1 MFKISRK
8 SEYALLAVQ
17 VLARKSPESLV
28 SVAELATTEFI
39 PPDILAKVLQA
50 LKRTGVLE
58 AAKGS
63 GGGYKLARP
72 LAEIRFLDVVRP
84 FEEQMAVVA
93 CQDGS
98 TVACDRE
105 RGCQLRDPMAVLNA
119 YIMRQVETLTM
130 DLFLAP
136 AQHQPVRVSAHPFL
150 TTQSLVT
157 AQSILTANAM
167 LDAER
172 APSPGHL
179 SETNDN
185 RSIASEALGR
195 RAEPAAPR
203 VQP

>member
-17 VLARKSPESLV
+17 LLSRKSPEALV
-28 SVAELATTEFI
+28 SVAELATTEAI

-98 TVACDRE
+98 TVPCDRE

-119 YIMRQVETLTM
+119 YVMRQIETLTM

-136 AQHQPVRVSAHPFL
+136 AQHQPVRVSAHPIHIP
-150 TTQSLVT
+150 
-157 AQSILTANAM
+157 AAILTAHAM
-167 LDAER
+167 LKTGR
-172 APSPGHL
+172 APIPGHQDE
-179 SETNDN
+179 SHDDG
-185 RSIASEALGR
+185 RSIATTGPGR
-195 RAEPAAPR
+195 RAKPADPR
-203 VQP
+203 AQP